1 MNEITF
7 DKIKEIYLNIK
18 ALLEEKQKA
27 LIEKNLETLATCD
40 EKLIC
45 AYNEIKIIH
54 DRKNE
59 FSLDENQKKEL
70 RELSEQ
76 IGKLQKNNEVLIT
89 HSLNVINKIFEG
101 ILNISSAKN
110 ADYNHLG
117 KKNQD
122 STLDI
127 SSITEEA

>member
-122 STLDI
+122 NTLDI